1 MPKFLQALFFIVLN
15 DLERIQQLN
24 FLNGMPLA
32 G

>member
-1 MPKFLQALFFIVLN
+1 MPKFLQAMFFIVLN

-24 FLNGMPLA
+24 FLNGMTLA

>member
-24 FLNGMPLA
+24 FLNDTPLA

>member
-1 MPKFLQALFFIVLN
+1 MPKFLQAVFFIVLN
-15 DLERIQQLN
+15 DLETIQQLN